1 MASLTDLMQ
10 PYVVNG
16 VTSILAQDPIYCTGG
31 QIVLTDDQVSAVAL
45 TISPLPSGAGNLA
58 TLDLKDT
65 QGFAIRNLTFDS
77 TGDAV
82 SSQLPVST
90 TLDGRV
96 LVNAP
101 ELDMADSDPRI
112 GGVQMRVFGTFKSD
126 DIIASSLTVD
136 SIQSLNFRFVQ
147 SIYVNANNQIVV
159 TADDGTS
166 TILNVTWDVVT
177 NKPDLV
183 DVTTYLQ
190 ERLGVAQLNIDSL
203 LSQVATLNSEVAALK
218 LVASGASTVATNPID
233 QPTIRLNLGND
244 MARIIGNVTA
254 TVGYVV

>member
-45 TISPLPSGAGNLA
+45 TISPLPSGAGNLVI
-58 TLDLKDT
+58 LDLKET

-82 SSQLPVST
+82 SQLPMST
-90 TLDGRV
+90 TQAGRL

-112 GGVQMRVFGTFKSD
+112 GGVQMRVFGTFQSD
-126 DIIASSLTVD
+126 NIVASSLTVD

-166 TILNVTWDVVT
+166 TILDVTWDVVT
-177 NKPDLV
+177 NKPDLE

-244 MARIIGNVTA
+244 MARIVGNVTA
-254 TVGYVV
+254 TIGYVV